1 MSVGSERA
9 ALSEAEKA
17 RPLAELPVYD
27 SAQRRLPFIEEFKEL
42 VRYRDFLVQLI
53 ARNIKT
59 RYKRSVLGI
68 LWTMLNPLLMM
79 TVLTFAFSSVFRF
92 TLEHY
97 AAYALA
103 GLLLWNFFAQATT
116 GAMSELI
123 WGGGFLH
130 RIYVPRAIFAVTAL
144 GTGLVNLL
152 LSLIPLFAVMVITGV
167 PIRPTILILP
177 VPIFLTAMFALG
189 VALILS
195 RVASYFADV
204 VEMYQIFLTAL
215 MYMTPIIYPKDIIPE
230 HLRWMFNLN
239 PMYHLIEIFRA
250 PLYIGWFA
258 GPKTMAAAAAASI
271 FALVFGWWYFAKK
284 ADELAY
290 RI

>member
-1 MSVGSERA
+1 MSAQINKINFAERQSA
-9 ALSEAEKA
+9 KM
-17 RPLAELPVYD
+17 PVYD
-27 SAQRRLPFIEEFKEL
+27 SALLNNPALSEL
-42 VRYRDFLVQLI
+42 KDLWQYRDLLMQLI

-79 TVLTFAFSSVFRF
+79 LVLTFVFSNVFRF
-92 TLEHY
+92 QQPHY

-103 GLLLWNFFAQATT
+103 GVALWNFFAQTTT

-123 WGGGFLH
+123 WGGNLMNK
-130 RIYVPRAIFAVTAL
+130 IYLPRSIFAASAL
-144 GTGLVNLL
+144 GTSLVNLL
-152 LSLIPLFAVMVITGV
+152 LTLIPLFVVMAITGV
-167 PIRPTILILP
+167 PFRPALLILP
-177 VPIFLTAMFALG
+177 LPILLTAMFALG

-195 RVASYFADV
+195 RVAAYFADV
-204 VEMYQIFLTAL
+204 LEMYQIFLTAW
-215 MYMTPIIYPKDIIPE
+215 MYLTPIIYPKEIISPD
-230 HLRWMFNLN
+230 LQWLFNLN

-250 PLYIGWFA
+250 PLLIGWLA
-258 GPKTMAAAAAASI
+258 GPKTVLASAVAAFVTLA
-271 FALVFGWWYFAKK
+271 FGWWYFSRK

>member
-1 MSVGSERA
+1 MSAQSKGLVQEEPASNRQF
-9 ALSEAEKA
+9 
-17 RPLAELPVYD
+17 AELPVYD
-27 SAQRRLPFIEEFKEL
+27 SAQQCLPSITDLKEL
-42 VRYRDFLVQLI
+42 WRYRDLLAQLI

-79 TVLTFAFSSVFRF
+79 LVLTFVFSGVFRV

-103 GLLLWNFFAQATT
+103 GLLLWNFFAQTTT
-116 GAMSELI
+116 GAMSELV
-123 WGGGFLH
+123 WGGGFLN
-130 RIYVPRAIFAVTAL
+130 RIYIPRAIFAVSAL

-152 LSLIPLFAVMVITGV
+152 LSLVPLLLIMIITGV
-167 PIRPTILILP
+167 PVRPTILILP
-177 VPIFLTAMFALG
+177 FPIILTAMFALG
-189 VALILS
+189 VALFLS
-195 RVASYFADV
+195 RVAVYFADV
-204 VEMYQIFLTAL
+204 VEMYQILLTAW
-215 MYMTPIIYPKDIIPE
+215 MYATPIIYPKDIIPE
-230 HLRWMFNLN
+230 HLRWLFNLN
-239 PMYHLIEIFRA
+239 PMYHLTEIFRA

-258 GPKTMAAAAAASI
+258 GPKTMAAAAGASI